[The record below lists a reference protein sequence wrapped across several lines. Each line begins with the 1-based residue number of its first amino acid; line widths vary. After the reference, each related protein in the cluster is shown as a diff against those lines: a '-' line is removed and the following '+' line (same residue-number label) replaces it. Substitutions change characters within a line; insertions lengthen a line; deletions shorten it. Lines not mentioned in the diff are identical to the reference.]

1 MRFYW
6 VLPCYQKLL
15 SSKPLKYFFHLFG
28 GEGEHSLLSYLK
40 SKDLALDLSA
50 GGDHEVN
57 VSTFEIVITLTDN
70 GIQKYM
76 DVIEAV
82 FQFA

>member
-1 MRFYW
+1 M
-6 VLPCYQKLL
+6 
-15 SSKPLKYFFHLFG
+15 
-28 GEGEHSLLSYLK
+28 LSYLK

-70 GIQKYM
+70 GFEKYM

-82 FQFA
+82 FQLA